1 MKKHIISSSLLFFI
15 LVFLIQLVVS
25 YPPDL
30 SNKEFFK
37 LLIQAILTTVFYTG
51 MTVYLLKN
59 KNK

>member
-1 MKKHIISSSLLFFI
+1 MKKQIITNALLFFV

-37 LLIQAILTTVFYTG
+37 LLIQAILTTVFYIG

>member
-1 MKKHIISSSLLFFI
+1 MKKQIITNSLLFFV
-15 LVFLIQLVVS
+15 LVFLIQLVVN

-37 LLIQAILTTVFYTG
+37 LLIQAILTTVFYIG

>member
-1 MKKHIISSSLLFFI
+1 MKKQIITNSFLFFV

-37 LLIQAILTTVFYTG
+37 LLIQAILTTVFYIG